1 MDDKKRY
8 PIGQQY
14 FKTLRKDD
22 AFYIDKTAFV
32 EKIAK
37 NKSKYYFLARPRRF
51 GKSLFLSTLRFFFEG
66 QRDLFK
72 GLYNLRIETSK
83 FIYII
88 ELKYD
93 STPEEAI
100 RQIEDMEYARKFSI
114 DQRKLF
120 KIGVNFSSE
129 KRRIDYWKIES

>member
-1 MDDKKRY
+1 MDDKERY
-8 PIGQQY
+8 PIGQQD

-22 AFYIDKTAFV
+22 TFYIDKTAFV

-37 NKSKYYFLARPRRF
+37 SKSKYYFLARPRRF

-93 STPEEAI
+93 SSSEEAL
-100 RQIEDMEYARKFSI
+100 RQIEDMQYARKFYI

-129 KRRIDYWKIES
+129 KRCIESWKIES